1 MACDVFRVCF
11 FVYIIGKLQFSKK
24 SGSLI
29 IQGSKLTDKIVWY
42 GLPFIINILLQFF
55 KIL

>member
-1 MACDVFRVCF
+1 MACDVFCVCF